1 MSAELKPCPF
11 CGEVPGVAPSG
22 YVFCMSPHDCPA
34 VQIGTSVEQWN
45 TRAPSPDLDRLRGE
59 NERLREQIDPESVRH
74 WDTMR
79 KQRDDAWAEVDRL
92 LKREPDP
99 DWMVWSCK
107 IAAPRVVVGELE
119 HGSDAPMRLAVR
131 AAFARVTGIET
142 SSVFSGWNGHLT
154 DGERAVIEPN
164 LHASLSPTEPRP

>member
-59 NERLREQIDPESVRH
+59 NERLREALTPSGATKDAYMGEFTFTINMGVG
-74 WDTMR
+74 
-79 KQRDDAWAEVDRL
+79 DDGNDQMMEGTVPWTTVKEIMAAIT
-92 LKREPDP
+92 KRALEPQ
-99 DWMVWSCK
+99 
-107 IAAPRVVVGELE
+107 
-119 HGSDAPMRLAVR
+119 
-131 AAFARVTGIET
+131 
-142 SSVFSGWNGHLT
+142 
-154 DGERAVIEPN
+154 
-164 LHASLSPTEPRP
+164 

>member
-1 MSAELKPCPF
+1 MSTE
-11 CGEVPGVAPSG
+11 
-22 YVFCMSPHDCPA
+22 
-34 VQIGTSVEQWN
+34 
-45 TRAPSPDLDRLRGE
+45 LDRLRAE
-59 NERLREQIDPESVRH
+59 NERLRTQIDPESVRH